1 MPLTD
6 KSREQLVAIIEDLEA
21 RLAET
26 RTTSSAQRVKRERLE
41 SEARRREAHLAA
53 VLETAVSGII
63 TIHSDGTVET
73 LNPAAV
79 RMFGYEADEVIGQNV
94 RMLMPEPDRS
104 HHDGYLQRFLSTGE
118 KRIIGI
124 GREVRG
130 RRKDGSTFPLEL
142 GVSET
147 VADDGSRWFTGVL
160 HDITE
165 RKEAE
170 DRLRQTEEALRRIH
184 EAVSQTEQTLAQRLD
199 ALLAIGC
206 EHFNLPY
213 GVLTRLD
220 GDHFEI
226 IHTVGELPEAIQPGE
241 RYKAHAGSAQGLVT
255 FYSPLHYMNLSE
267 QQLGMLPCSHHI
279 AMRDYVGLPVRV
291 GQRPYGMLNFC
302 GEQPR
307 GEKLKPHDDEVLKL
321 LAQAVG
327 SELWREEALEALQE
341 SEKRFQHAQKLE
353 AIGRLSSGI
362 AHDFNNL
369 LMGMTGCV
377 NAALKHIPERSQ
389 AHMFLNEARQAAHQG
404 ASLTRQLL
412 AFSRKQPDDP
422 IKIDLNTVIVQNA
435 QIFHSLLGEAIDL
448 QINLESDPAHIWCD
462 EGKIEQILMNLVV
475 NARDAMPQGGVLRVV
490 TRRTPIEPSERERMG
505 LSFDQA
511 ITLVVEDT
519 GVGMDEATRE
529 RIFEPFFT
537 TKALG
542 KGTGLG
548 LSTVYGIVRQ
558 IKGHIDLT
566 SEPGVG
572 TRFTFYLPPY
582 DGQGGDAAETE
593 QQPALRRG
601 TETVLVVEDEP
612 LVRMSVRHFLE
623 HWGYQVIE
631 ASDGLSGLNAYHT
644 HARQIALLVTDTVLP
659 RMSGTQLAKRIHE
672 HNPDLPI
679 LYMSAHTPEM
689 LLAEG
694 RINASIELLQKPF
707 KEEALIAAI
716 SQLLGPEEPGTF
728 ASRLADPATLTQDTE
743 AHLTAA
749 NSPNAP
755 TDIRVLLIED
765 YAPVRNAS
773 AFLLE
778 DEGFQVL
785 TAESSAEAMEVAN
798 VNTVDIVITDI
809 NLPDEKGPALVNR
822 LREDNPELSAIYL
835 SGLSM
840 DHPAVQEALSQ
851 PDTAFF
857 EKPFKVEALARTIV
871 HMLSNRSDEG
881 ERS

>member
-1 MPLTD
+1 MTQILIVDDSPQERYLLEALLSGVGYDVILANNGQEALAIAREASPDLLITDVLMPIMDGFALCRAWMNEPPLRAIPVLIYTATYTD
-6 KSREQLVAIIEDLEA
+6 PADEQLAGRLGVTRYLRKPLEPEPLLAIIEEV
-21 RLAET
+21 LAEHTDIAAPQPEMTESSYLKLYNT
-26 RTTSSAQRVKRERLE
+26 RLVEKLEEKTQELQERNNFLQE
-41 SEARRREAHLAA
+41 
-53 VLETAVSGII
+53 VLG
-63 TIHSDGTVET
+63 
-73 LNPAAV
+73 LNPVVIFTLPFHGEHASWISANV
-79 RMFGYEADEVIGQNV
+79 SDVLGWEVAEVATAEWWDGV
-94 RMLMPEPDRS
+94 VHPD
-104 HHDGYLQRFLSTGE
+104 
-118 KRIIGI
+118 
-124 GREVRG
+124 
-130 RRKDGSTFPLEL
+130 
-142 GVSET
+142 
-147 VADDGSRWFTGVL
+147 
-160 HDITE
+160 
-165 RKEAE
+165 
-170 DRLRQTEEALRRIH
+170 DR
-184 EAVSQTEQTLAQRLD
+184 
-199 ALLAIGC
+199 
-206 EHFNLPY
+206 
-213 GVLTRLD
+213 
-220 GDHFEI
+220 
-226 IHTVGELPEAIQPGE
+226 
-241 RYKAHAGSAQGLVT
+241 
-255 FYSPLHYMNLSE
+255 
-267 QQLGMLPCSHHI
+267 
-279 AMRDYVGLPVRV
+279 
-291 GQRPYGMLNFC
+291 
-302 GEQPR
+302 
-307 GEKLKPHDDEVLKL
+307 DEVLSRFMDLTGDQEHLEMTYRLRHRDGRYLWIHQQLKITRTAEDNTPDEIFGSWTDVSARVEAEQEREL
-321 LAQAVG
+321 LRNQYLQAQKM
-327 SELWREEALEALQE
+327 EALGTLA
-341 SEKRFQHAQKLE
+341 
-353 AIGRLSSGI
+353 SGI